1 MKAPAGGGDWN
12 EAEVNVVGKVRTQVT
27 LKLTGLGQEVK
38 FILSVIGSNWET
50 LSKAEIPSDVFKK
63 IKIKTLL
70 TALLRKDF
78 KEAA

>member
-1 MKAPAGGGDWN
+1 M
-12 EAEVNVVGKVRTQVT
+12 
-27 LKLTGLGQEVK
+27 K

>member
-1 MKAPAGGGDWN
+1 M
-12 EAEVNVVGKVRTQVT
+12 
-27 LKLTGLGQEVK
+27 K

-78 KEAA
+78 KEAAYESIVLIQTGYADCLAKGSSPGDRKG